1 LNSHI
6 FCLLQASKSSIF
18 AAEPAIFAC
27 ETIIFV
33 GNVERRVREHGF
45 DALAGAWR
53 QRCATEATEMQR
65 RVEKKSRNAL
75 WSSLSIDVE
84 SGKLPIYR

>member
-33 GNVERRVREHGF
+33 GNAERRVREHGF

-65 RVEKKSRNAL
+65 RVEKNHAMHYGVHL
-75 WSSLSIDVE
+75 A
-84 SGKLPIYR
+84 